1 MSGTVITRWPAWEE
15 RPSAKKGCN
24 FQPAH
29 SRGESAATHQPSS
42 SCLGALWWM
51 QKEVSVGKPH
61 RCGAVRE
68 SRDVCSPSL
77 GPLRESDRLFFIRVS
92 IFKMNSWSLT
102 EAWQKIKKHHQKR
115 IPRAQGS
122 GWWRGK
128 ERVRLVLRAP
138 PLMEGRA
145 QDSPRCQRFSPTP
158 GVV

>member
-24 FQPAH
+24 LQPAH

-42 SCLGALWWM
+42 SCHGALWWM

-61 RCGAVRE
+61 RCG
-68 SRDVCSPSL
+68 VCCPSL
-77 GPLRESDRLFFIRVS
+77 GPLRESDRSFFIRVS
-92 IFKMNSWSLT
+92 IFKTNSWSLT
-102 EAWQKIKKHHQKR
+102 ETWQKIKKHHQKR
-115 IPRAQGS
+115 IPRAQGR

-128 ERVRLVLRAP
+128 ERVRLVLQAP

-145 QDSPRCQRFSPTP
+145 QDSTGCQRFSPTR
-158 GVV
+158 GVM